1 MSEIST
7 PNLEKLSEENRQL
20 KRKLAYYERKMIDM
34 EKLVTLGKLIMGI
47 AHEIN
52 TPIGAVNAAN
62 TSLQKNVPDVLT
74 MMPEVIREIPEELT
88 ELFFQLL
95 KVAMSPGEPLT
106 SREERKKRKEVQK
119 ILEEE
124 NIEGARGL
132 AKKLIK
138 IGLYNDVKT
147 FVPLFKNQA
156 ADKLLDLIS
165 LVGNINMNMDNID
178 VATQKIMKMVSAV
191 KEYSYKE
198 RNEKPIEIDLEKNME
213 MVLTLYHNVL
223 KYGVE
228 VIREYDEN
236 LPTIYG
242 YPDELTQVWTN
253 IIHNA
258 AQAMEGKGTL
268 KISLKNEGNNWVSVG
283 ITDSGPGIPQE
294 IRHKIFEPFF
304 TTKPKGEGTGIGLEI
319 VKKIV
324 AKHRGKIKVK
334 SKPGETSFI
343 IYLPVNLNEILG
355 IRD

>member
-1 MSEIST
+1 MSELST
-7 PNLEKLSEENRQL
+7 QNIEKLQEENREL
-20 KRKLAYYERKMIDM
+20 KKKLAYYERKMLDM

-62 TSLQKNVPDVLT
+62 TSLQKNVPEVLIL
-74 MMPEVIREIPEELT
+74 MPEVVREIPEELT

-95 KVAMSPGEPLT
+95 KVAMEPGEPLT
-106 SREERKKRKEVQK
+106 SREERKKRKEIQS

-124 NIEGARGL
+124 NVGGARSL

-138 IGLYNDVKT
+138 IGLYDNIKT
-147 FVPLFKNQA
+147 FVPLFKSRS

-165 LVGNINMNMDNID
+165 LVGNMNMNMDNID
-178 VATQKIMKMVSAV
+178 IATQKIMKMVSAV

-198 RNEKPIEIDLEKNME
+198 RNEKPVEINLEKNLE

-228 VIREYDEN
+228 VFREYDEGV
-236 LPTIYG
+236 PVIYG
-242 YPDELTQVWTN
+242 YPDELSQVWTN

-268 KISLKNEGNNWVSVG
+268 KVAIKNEDNNWVSVS
-283 ITDSGPGIPQE
+283 ITDSGPGIPKD
-294 IRHKIFEPFF
+294 ILPKIFEPFF

-324 AKHRGKIKVK
+324 GKHRGKIRVK
-334 SKPGETSFI
+334 TGKEGTTFI
-343 IYLPVNLNEILG
+343 IYLPVNLPQILG
-355 IRD
+355 IRE